1 MLMMEQHP
9 ESPSALAPSLE
20 STMDVVRQKFQ
31 DLQRQTE
38 QGRAD
43 RSASAA
49 ATKLK
54 VKAVWRGF
62 YNTYKGPAAQII
74 QRHWRGDGQKSRHT
88 AAVVIQSHVRGR
100 LARQQAALGV
110 QLLRPSSGGGGWVLE
125 REASGPAPQGLVP
138 SCTCDSHARPGHD
151 TEPPAVPQA
160 RSAPANWTM
169 ELGCITRK
177 RLIGNTREPPTAHH
191 TGPGGVHGS
200 HAWYDA
206 RGLFAQ
212 CLVQGTLFPGTV
224 FTAFMLQAGL
234 KLRPPAPLMD
244 PSPVSCPSSA
254 DSALRLCLQQQL
266 QHPCPQPR
274 HRHEQ
279 FHPSPL
285 TSPTTSVNSSTSQ
298 RKQQQQQQQE
308 RQKRQRL
315 RLLQEEKDAQERALE
330 ASERR
335 RQEEEDADWQQR
347 QAARAAA
354 TAARHQQ
361 EQADAHAREAAV
373 NAGPVLSLKERLWLA
388 FEAARVEGRA
398 AVVMQAAARGWLVRH
413 RQAVARRKGAE
424 AAAAAAAAAAAV
436 LAAAAATAA
445 ADVEAQV
452 AANAAAAAA
461 AAAAAEAAAVES
473 KRLLLVPA
481 ALGPDKVPVVAIPA
495 PLPGRPARPARP
507 PAAPLTTPAT
517 PRHDPPS
524 LQPAAPVKPPAQPP
538 SPPPLQQPTPQAQL
552 PVAQTPSLPPSPP
565 PPENPPPQPSPAPA
579 LQAPSVIVTTTG
591 PAPSHL
597 PTERTSQA
605 TRPSAVQTGA
615 AAALADRSDSG
626 PAGNLDPAR
635 ACGEPTSFDSS
646 ACPDVTACP
655 TPQSLRKQHQPL
667 ARAQQ
672 LVPSPAA
679 VHAADPPL
687 RRWSARTP
695 HPWEHNGHVCRV
707 APPSHAPS
715 ASPRLAD
722 QCWPLI
728 RPSTRSRQAV
738 EDSRDPRQAGR
749 NSPSRQGSRGSHTY
763 GSVSGGG
770 VLDRTAAARQSFG
783 TDGGRAGG
791 QAVTGEVRSGLLS
804 AQRAATP
811 ALRQLSLG
819 GPDGSLE
826 GRQVTPEQRSQQLR
840 PLQAAQQA
848 PQQAPQQQQQ
858 QRQSL
863 GLSLGLSLVRIPQG
877 VAVSTTGGPV
887 RPPSIPNL
895 SLLWSCPEEAM
906 RRTDPTSPCAASVPP
921 PATAP
926 ATATATA
933 AAFLV
938 PPARGPLRPTGRG
951 AARGL
956 PPGVSSDGQ
965 PPVALSQQRSRGM
978 GVNALHAQVMAP
990 NRGGRALS
998 RQASGSLDGGSG
1010 GMRGCCTSLPLP
1022 SL

>member
-20 STMDVVRQKFQ
+20 ST
-31 DLQRQTE
+31 
-38 QGRAD
+38 
-43 RSASAA
+43 
-49 ATKLK
+49 

-88 AAVVIQSHVRGR
+88 AAVVIQSRVRGR
-100 LARQQAALGV
+100 LARQRASARRAAV
-110 QLLRPSSGGGGWVLE
+110 ATIQRWW
-125 REASGPAPQGLVP
+125 R
-138 SCTCDSHARPGHD
+138 
-151 TEPPAVPQA
+151 
-160 RSAPANWTM
+160 
-169 ELGCITRK
+169 GCITRK
-177 RLIGNTREPPTAHH
+177 RLAGHTREPPTAHH

-200 HAWYDA
+200 HAWSQA
-206 RGLFAQ
+206 APPSAAHASLPLPQHSRTRQAQ
-212 CLVQGTLFPGTV
+212 
-224 FTAFMLQAGL
+224 AA
-234 KLRPPAPLMD
+234 
-244 PSPVSCPSSA
+244 SS
-254 DSALRLCLQQQL
+254 SIP
-266 QHPCPQPR
+266 HQPR

-279 FHPSPL
+279 FHPSGL
-285 TSPTTSVNSSTSQ
+285 QEQQQQ
-298 RKQQQQQQQE
+298 RLQQQQQQRLQQQQQQQE

-315 RLLQEEKDAQERALE
+315 RLLHEAKDAQERALE

-335 RQEEEDADWQQR
+335 RQEEGDADWQQR

-361 EQADAHAREAAV
+361 EQAAAHAREAAV
-373 NAGPVLSLKERLWLA
+373 
-388 FEAARVEGRA
+388 GR
-398 AVVMQAAARGWLVRH
+398 RP
-413 RQAVARRKGAE
+413 GAE
-424 AAAAAAAAAAAV
+424 LEGASVACVRGSEGGGASCGGDAGGSQGVAV
-436 LAAAAATAA
+436 K
-445 ADVEAQV
+445 AQV

-473 KRLLLVPA
+473 KRLLLAPA

-524 LQPAAPVKPPAQPP
+524 LQPAAPVRPPAPPP
-538 SPPPLQQPTPQAQL
+538 SPPPSQQPTPRAQL
-552 PVAQTPSLPPSPP
+552 PVAQTPSPPASPPPPSPP
-565 PPENPPPQPSPAPA
+565 PPPPPPAPA

-646 ACPDVTACP
+646 ACPDVTACSD
-655 TPQSLRKQHQPL
+655 TTE
-667 ARAQQ
+667 
-672 LVPSPAA
+672 PSEAASATGPCPAA
-679 VHAADPPL
+679 GPLTSSGPRSRPATPSLVRAHTPSLGTQRARLPGRATLTRTVSLPATGRPMLASDPPL
-687 RRWSARTP
+687 
-695 HPWEHNGHVCRV
+695 HPQ
-707 APPSHAPS
+707 PPG
-715 ASPRLAD
+715 
-722 QCWPLI
+722 
-728 RPSTRSRQAV
+728 V

-863 GLSLGLSLVRIPQG
+863 GLSLGLSLVRVPQG

-895 SLLWSCPEEAM
+895 SLPRSRPEEAM

-990 NRGGRALS
+990 NRGGQGPQ
-998 RQASGSLDGGSG
+998 QAGVRVAGWGL
-1010 GMRGCCTSLPLP
+1010 RGLEGLLHLP
-1022 SL
+1022 SSAVPLTPTIGHAPERSHESLVDDLHRLVIPTAQRCKLPAWVRNAASPAPAEREHRCN